1 MLHFEHFNAK
11 DPVRIPTP
19 QQHWN
24 FYFSSRIFYTEIQT
38 HLSEKENF
46 NMKFNEIGNL
56 KLKVK
61 FNNLGKLNAYYDNCS

>member
-1 MLHFEHFNAK
+1 MTLRK
-11 DPVRIPTP
+11 DLYMDTAILGGSVPTP

-24 FYFSSRIFYTEIQT
+24 FYFSSRFFYTEIQT
-38 HLSEKENF
+38 RLSDKENF

-61 FNNLGKLNAYYDNCS
+61 FNN